1 MHKGRINMIDFLTG
15 LKLGA
20 DLLYFIPPLIFLI
33 VVPLICALI
42 YAGIFHRILPAKIYN
57 FFLGPSVLVGFYIWA
72 VPMKI
77 GFYEFFRAAF

>member
-1 MHKGRINMIDFLTG
+1 MIDFFTG

-20 DLLYFIPPLIFLI
+20 DLLYFIPPLILLI
-33 VVPLICALI
+33 VVPLI
-42 YAGIFHRILPAKIYN
+42 YAGIFRRILPTKIYN

-72 VPMKI
+72 FPMKI